1 MSTMEK
7 KIEVERNFIELR
19 PTSKW
24 SQSGDAYTLLIDL
37 PDFQKEQIRIS
48 IDDPSNTLSIRC
60 ERPIPGDPWWRF
72 TGDFPV
78 PEECDI
84 NGMKAK
90 YENGVLCL
98 IFPKVIHE
106 EEDEGQ
112 EDDEVEIMKKSK
124 HEVGKKVQVVMGM
137 NNSTKQLIL
146 NVFAALLVLLVL
158 WMSLSH
164 TMRNNNYLEVV
175 EE

>member
-1 MSTMEK
+1 M
-7 KIEVERNFIELR
+7 
-19 PTSKW
+19 
-24 SQSGDAYTLLIDL
+24 
-37 PDFQKEQIRIS
+37 
-48 IDDPSNTLSIRC
+48 
-60 ERPIPGDPWWRF
+60 
-72 TGDFPV
+72 

-112 EDDEVEIMKKSK
+112 EDSEVEIMKKSK
-124 HEVGKKVQVVMGM
+124 HEVGKKVQVIMGM
-137 NNSTKQLIL
+137 NNSTRQLIL
-146 NVFAALLVLLVL
+146 NVFAALLVLVVL

-164 TMRNNNYLEVV
+164 KMRNNNNLEVA